1 MSDSGSR
8 KPTWSERLQSLATE
22 GRDAKLAKLHASLAA
37 IDPETPLSEVPL
49 VALDLETTGFDPESD
64 AIVSLGLVP
73 MNLDR
78 IRLAGSR
85 YWVVCPRREFEPESI
100 LIHHITHEEIEP
112 APDLLDILPDLFE
125 ALSGRVPIVH
135 YRRIERPFLRQ
146 AIQRRLG
153 EAIDFPLIDTMALE
167 AWLLHNNRN
176 LGQRLADRLGLRRRP
191 SLRLA
196 QLRERYGLPAYTP
209 HHALT
214 DAIATA
220 ELFQAQV
227 AWHFDPATPV
237 GNLWL

>member
-1 MSDSGSR
+1 MSESSPS
-8 KPTWSERLQSLATE
+8 KPTWAERLQKLATE
-22 GRDAKLAKLHASLAA
+22 GRHPALAKFHADLAA
-37 IDPETPLSEVPL
+37 IDPETPLADLPL
-49 VALDLETTGFDPESD
+49 VALDLETTGFDPEAD

-73 MNLDR
+73 MSLDR
-78 IRLAGSR
+78 IRLSGSH

-100 LIHHITHEEIEP
+100 LIHHITHEEIAP
-112 APDLLDILPDLFE
+112 APDLIDILPDLFE
-125 ALSGRVPIVH
+125 ALSGRIPIVH

-167 AWLLHNNRN
+167 AWLLHRNRN
-176 LGQRLADRLGLRRRP
+176 LGQRVADRLGLRRRP

-237 GNLWL
+237 GKLWM